1 MSLPSPSPVS
11 AIASQPSDRDP
22 LISTVQTL
30 ADPARAPL
38 LLPTPPSPTVPPPCA
53 SLPPPHFAA
62 RPSPCFAVAVT
73 SLAPAPHAGSLVAAA
88 QPSPSRLSPP
98 SRARRCGRGDSPL
111 GHLSTPLSLQHRDH
125 AKPPPNPPSPSRCCH
140 WYRTPAFVTT
150 VTSQSASSSNQI
162 LLILSLSATGK

>member
-53 SLPPPHFAA
+53 SLPPPQFAA

-73 SLAPAPHAGSLVAAA
+73 SLAPAPHASSLVAAA

-98 SRARRCGRGDSPL
+98 SRARRCGRGDSPSATSPPRHPCST
-111 GHLSTPLSLQHRDH
+111 GITLSRLPIRPRRPAAATGTGPQRSSQLS
-125 AKPPPNPPSPSRCCH
+125 PPSPPH
-140 WYRTPAFVTT
+140 P
-150 VTSQSASSSNQI
+150 QI
-162 LLILSLSATGK
+162 KSF

>member
-1 MSLPSPSPVS
+1 VSLPSPSPVS

-53 SLPPPHFAA
+53 SLPPPQFAA

-73 SLAPAPHAGSLVAAA
+73 SLAPAPRAGSLAAAA

-98 SRARRCGRGDSPL
+98 SRAHRCGRGDSPSATSPPRHPCSTRITL
-111 GHLSTPLSLQHRDH
+111 SRLPIRPRRPAAATGTGPSVRHNCHLLVR
-125 AKPPPNPPSPSRCCH
+125 
-140 WYRTPAFVTT
+140 
-150 VTSQSASSSNQI
+150 
-162 LLILSLSATGK
+162 LILKSNPSDFEPLRHR